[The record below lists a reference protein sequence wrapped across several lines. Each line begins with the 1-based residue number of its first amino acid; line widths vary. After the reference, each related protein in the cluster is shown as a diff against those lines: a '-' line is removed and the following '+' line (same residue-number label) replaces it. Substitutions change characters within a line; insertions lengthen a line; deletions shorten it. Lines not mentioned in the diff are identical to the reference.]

1 MTYNLFRKLN
11 VVGGFREADM
21 DKLMGSD
28 SLMTHGALVQMAR
41 DREREMQVIS
51 RTEHLLTGNARTW
64 LSLYARAMTKLGE
77 KLVLYGTRLKSHYS
91 VHQAYHAQ

>member
-1 MTYNLFRKLN
+1 MLL
-11 VVGGFREADM
+11 VVFGRQIWISLWDQN
-21 DKLMGSD
+21 

-51 RTEHLLTGNARTW
+51 RTEHLLTGNGRTW
-64 LSLYARAMTKLGE
+64 LFLYARAMTKLGE
-77 KLVLYGTRLKSHYS
+77 KLELYGTRLKSHYS